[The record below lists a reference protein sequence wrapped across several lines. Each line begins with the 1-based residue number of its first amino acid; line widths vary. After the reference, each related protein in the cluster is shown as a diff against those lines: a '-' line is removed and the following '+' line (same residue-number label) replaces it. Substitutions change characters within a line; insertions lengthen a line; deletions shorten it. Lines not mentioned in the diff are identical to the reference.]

1 MKFYP
6 LQTWQRKLWQYSSG
20 WEDKDGFSAMPSD
33 QRLTLMAVRDHSLLL
48 RRTARL
54 QPIWRAVNLSFFRI
68 FECGLSLH

>member
-33 QRLTLMAVRDHSLLL
+33 QRLTLMAVRDHSLCCGE
-48 RRTARL
+48 RRAFNRYGV
-54 QPIWRAVNLSFFRI
+54 P
-68 FECGLSLH
+68 